1 MAMQEIGRDLDIVIA
16 DTQLTQSGISQV
28 RGGPLIY
35 IFEVHFEVNLNSY
48 LNLMLS

>member
-16 DTQLTQSGISQV
+16 DTQLTQSGISL
-28 RGGPLIY
+28 LIY
-35 IFEVHFEVNLNSY
+35 IFEVHFEVDLNSY